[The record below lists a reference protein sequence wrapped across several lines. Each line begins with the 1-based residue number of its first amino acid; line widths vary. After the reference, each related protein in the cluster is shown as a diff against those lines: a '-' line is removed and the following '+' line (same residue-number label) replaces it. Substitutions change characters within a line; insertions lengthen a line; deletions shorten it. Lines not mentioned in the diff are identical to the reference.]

1 MTTRRPVKLLNQT
14 TAFYLIFT
22 FLVFFVSAFI
32 LSKMA
37 NHYIDSYVQSRFSKY
52 ENRLKHHLQKDST
65 LSHLPRYLKVKKVS
79 DLSILKT
86 LPIIKDTLI
95 YSDEL
100 DEYLMYRK
108 RKAVIQQGTQYFT
121 YMARVR
127 VGDFYRLRDDF
138 LASMF
143 IVFGVLA
150 FGMIVFNYFLS
161 GYLFKPFNQILEVM
175 RTYKVGQGAKVQ
187 KVYTVTEEFIKM
199 QDLFHQMLEQIEKD
213 YRNLKEYTEDMAHE
227 MQTPIAIM
235 RSKMESLMSDET
247 LLQKHGP
254 QIKTIYQQLNHLS
267 RLGNTLNLLT
277 RIENG
282 EFQNK
287 KTIRTKDIIEEHLKF
302 IQELAELKHLQFV
315 TDLSEGNVFTID
327 PYLFE
332 LILKNLLRNAIQHA
346 PENSKIF
353 IKTDENQLL
362 ISNAGAELDF
372 PPEKL
377 FKRFVKRKSNGETLG
392 LGLALVKKIC
402 DLNNLQIDYQYQD
415 GQHVFR
421 VWKSS

>member
-1 MTTRRPVKLLNQT
+1 MTTKRPVKLLNQT

-22 FLVFFVSAFI
+22 FLVFFISAFV

-65 LSHLPRYLKVKKVS
+65 LSHLPRYLKIKKVN

-108 RKAVIQQGTQYFT
+108 RKAVIRQGNQYFT
-121 YMARVR
+121 YVARVR

-175 RTYKVGQGAKVQ
+175 KTYKVGQGTKVQ
-187 KVYTVTEEFIKM
+187 KVSTVTEEFIKM

-213 YRNLKEYTEDMAHE
+213 YQNLKEYTEDMAHE
-227 MQTPIAIM
+227 IQTPIAIM
-235 RSKMESLMSDET
+235 RSKLESLMSDET
-247 LLQKHGP
+247 LLQKYGP

-287 KTIRTKDIIEEHLKF
+287 KTIRTKDIIEEHLKS

-315 TDLSEGNVFTID
+315 TDLSEDNVFTID

-362 ISNAGAELDF
+362 ISNAGAQLDF